1 MLTMCGGVTS
11 HAAVMM
17 RSMGKSGVV
26 GAQNLTVDWDLC
38 TLTSTDN
45 PELVVRTGD
54 TITVD
59 GSQGIVYM
67 GEMPTVSTGTDSNFL
82 TVMHWADKYKRMSVL
97 ANADT
102 LTQISTA
109 GRLGAEG
116 IGSCRTERMF
126 AHPDCL
132 THFRRMILSDTTHD
146 RATSLL
152 EMLPK
157 QQEKFLE
164 MFRLVGDHPI
174 VIRLLDPPLH
184 EFLPSPRSSHF
195 DKEMREMAAKIDI
208 PYEVCLRR
216 VMELQQSNPMLGFRG
231 CRLSILYPEIT
242 EMLTRAI
249 VGAAV
254 ELKRRNFTILPKIVL
269 PFASTEQEVDRVA
282 SLVSAASDSVCA
294 KSWMDASNSV
304 QLLES
309 KVAVLIETPR
319 ACYRADAISRTR
331 HVTDIIV
338 SSDRLTDLV
347 FGMNQIDSLDFLVSH
362 VLLPYYAL
370 LVGV

>member
-1 MLTMCGGVTS
+1 MCGGVTS

-67 GEMPTVSTGTDSNFL
+67 GEMPTVSTGTDANFL

-157 QQEKFLE
+157 QEEKFLE

-208 PYEVCLRR
+208 PFEVCLRR

-242 EMLTRAI
+242 EMQTRAI
-249 VGAAV
+249 VGAAIHA
-254 ELKRRNFTILPKIVL
+254 RNENIQVKPQIVIPQVFTDH
-269 PFASTEQEVDRVA
+269 EVDIITPVITAAANSVFSQMGTRHDLA
-282 SLVSAASDSVCA
+282 SLQITIGA
-294 KSWMDASNSV
+294 M
-304 QLLES
+304 
-309 KVAVLIETPR
+309 IETPR
-319 ACYRADAISRTR
+319 ACIRADRIAEARHISFIEMGSN
-331 HVTDIIV
+331 D
-338 SSDRLTDLV
+338 LTQLV
-347 FGMNQIDSLDFLVSH
+347 FGICRQDSHMFMVRHYFLILFT
-362 VLLPYYAL
+362 VL
-370 LVGV
+370 

>member
-1 MLTMCGGVTS
+1 M
-11 HAAVMM
+11 
-17 RSMGKSGVV
+17 
-26 GAQNLTVDWDLC
+26 
-38 TLTSTDN
+38 
-45 PELVVRTGD
+45 
-54 TITVD
+54 
-59 GSQGIVYM
+59 
-67 GEMPTVSTGTDSNFL
+67 
-82 TVMHWADKYKRMSVL
+82 
-97 ANADT
+97 
-102 LTQISTA
+102 
-109 GRLGAEG
+109 
-116 IGSCRTERMF
+116 
-126 AHPDCL
+126 
-132 THFRRMILSDTTHD
+132 
-146 RATSLL
+146 
-152 EMLPK
+152 
-157 QQEKFLE
+157 
-164 MFRLVGDHPI
+164 
-174 VIRLLDPPLH
+174 RLLDPPLQI
-184 EFLPSPRSSHF
+184 FVPNPSDPQFERDLRDLCIRLELS
-195 DKEMREMAAKIDI
+195 
-208 PYEVCLRR
+208 YEECMPR

-304 QLLES
+304 QFLES

-319 ACYRADAISRTR
+319 ACYRADAIARTR